1 MPSLEASEPW
11 VFRRNLLLSV
21 CPVELL
27 PTHQLL
33 LSAEGNTRMLCGPF
47 GSTDTAVCVLGWNS
61 LRSTERAS
69 CGLGLLA
76 MCEQQRCW
84 EEPRRLQA
92 LLWCGQQGPGPAAAS
107 PRQAQTL
114 RDSAP
119 AVPARGSVW
128 LLMEH
133 KAWRKRNTRWGTG
146 RGFQPKLVCDS
157 GIPCTVQVTW
167 QSVLLPWIIAYT
179 RIGHSET

>member
-1 MPSLEASEPW
+1 MPSLEACEPW

-21 CPVELL
+21 CPVELF

-33 LSAEGNTRMLCGPF
+33 LSAEGNTLMLCGPF
-47 GSTDTAVCVLGWNS
+47 GSTATAVCVLWWNS

-76 MCEQQRCW
+76 VFEQQRCL

-107 PRQAQTL
+107 PRQAQTQ
-114 RDSAP
+114 RDSARP
-119 AVPARGSVW
+119 VPARGCVW
-128 LLMEH
+128 LLVEH
-133 KAWRKRNTRWGTG
+133 KAWRKRNTGG
-146 RGFQPKLVCDS
+146 AQ
-157 GIPCTVQVTW
+157 
-167 QSVLLPWIIAYT
+167 
-179 RIGHSET
+179 SETFNPHWSVILWYPVLCRLLDRVCYFLELSCIPG